1 MEYKDYYKTLGVEK
15 SATQD
20 EIKKAYRKLA
30 VKYHPDK
37 NKGDKAAEEKFKE
50 IGEAH
55 EVLRDPEKRKLY
67 DQLGAN
73 WKQYQQA
80 GYNPGADR
88 GRKRA
93 HSGPGGQYY
102 YEFEGDPS
110 EFFSGK
116 SGFSDFF
123 ESFFGG
129 GRRSRGFQGA
139 SGFSGFDDFG
149 GFETHKPGSDLAG
162 EISISLNEAYT
173 GTERIV
179 DLGSEKIKVRIKPG
193 AYDGL
198 KLRIK
203 GKGERGRSG
212 HAGNLYLTIRI
223 QPHTIYERKGNDL
236 YMQAP
241 LDLFIALLGGK
252 QEINTLSGKV
262 SINIPEG
269 TQNGKQLR
277 LKGKGMPVYGKRIH
291 GDLYVKLQVKLPDR
305 LTTEQKEMLKQLRE
319 SFKKQYA

>member
-1 MEYKDYYKTLGVEK
+1 MEYKDYYKILGVEK
-15 SATQD
+15 SASQD

-37 NKGDKAAEEKFKE
+37 NKGDKASEEKFKE

-80 GYNPGADR
+80 GYNPGAGS
-88 GRKRA
+88 GRQRA

-110 EFFSGK
+110 EYFSGK

-129 GRRSRGFQGA
+129 GRSSRGFQG
-139 SGFSGFDDFG
+139 SGGFGGFDDFG
-149 GFETHKPGSDLAG
+149 GFEGHKPGSDLAG

-173 GTERIV
+173 GTQRIV

-203 GKGERGRSG
+203 GKGEKGRSG
-212 HAGNLYLTIRI
+212 HAGNLYLTIRV
-223 QPHTIYERKGNDL
+223 QPHADYERKGDDL
-236 YMQAP
+236 YMQIP
-241 LDLFIALLGGK
+241 LDLFTALLGGR

-262 SINIPEG
+262 IISIPEG

-277 LKGKGMPVYGKRIH
+277 LKGKGMPVYGRH
-291 GDLYVKLQVKLPDR
+291 YRGDLYVKLDVKLPDK
-305 LTTEQKEMLKQLRE
+305 LTPEQKELIKQTRE
-319 SFKKQYA
+319 SYKKQFV

>member
-1 MEYKDYYKTLGVEK
+1 MEYKDYYKILGVNK
-15 SATQD
+15 SASQE

-80 GYNPGADR
+80 GYNPGA
-88 GRKRA
+88 GRQRA
-93 HSGPGGQYY
+93 RSGPGGQHF

-110 EFFSGK
+110 DFFGSG

-129 GRRSRGFQGA
+129 GRSGQGFQGA
-139 SGFSGFDDFG
+139 GGFGGFNDFG
-149 GFETHKPGSDLAG
+149 GFADHSPGSDLAG

-173 GTERIV
+173 GAERIV
-179 DLGSEKIKVRIKPG
+179 DLGSEKLKVKIKPG

-203 GKGERGRSG
+203 GKGEKGRSG
-212 HAGNLYLTIRI
+212 QSGNLYLTIRV
-223 QPHTIYERKGNDL
+223 QHHPVYKRKGDDL
-236 YMQAP
+236 YMDVP
-241 LDLFIALLGGK
+241 IDLFTALLGGK
-252 QEINTLSGKV
+252 QEIYTLSGKV
-262 SINIPEG
+262 NISIPEG

-277 LKGKGMPVYGKRIH
+277 LRGKGMPVYGRRSQ
-291 GDLYVKLQVKLPDR
+291 GDLYVKLEVKLPDK
-305 LTTEQKEMLKQLRE
+305 LNAEQKELIRQVKN
-319 SFKKQYA
+319 SFRKQYA